1 MDISISK
8 RRILDEALKLF
19 AVNGYEATSIEQI
32 TNAVGIRKSSLYS
45 HFKSKKEIL
54 DLLVDEIKEHYQLY
68 SERMLKDFEMTEEN
82 FKEDI
87 KWNEEYIFKSAISQF
102 EFLISDPF
110 FSKVRNFL
118 AIEQFRN
125 PSLAS
130 LKNQCEYVDALNYYK
145 KMIQFLVEKGIF
157 IDKGIEIM
165 AYEFFSPIC
174 VQFYHI
180 QREPDCKDK
189 ALKIVEEHIKHF
201 FAIYS
206 R

>member
-1 MDISISK
+1 MDISPSK

-32 TNAVGIRKSSLYS
+32 TNAVGIKKASLYS

-54 DLLVDEIKEHYQLY
+54 DLMVDEIKEQYQLY
-68 SERMLKDFEMTEEN
+68 LERMLKDFEMTEDN

-87 KWNEEYIFKSAISQF
+87 EWDAEYILKFVKSQF
-102 EFLISDPF
+102 KFLISDPF

-118 AIEQFRN
+118 TIEQFRN
-125 PSLAS
+125 PILAS
-130 LKNQCEYVDALNYYK
+130 LQNQCEYIDALNYK
-145 KMIQFLVEKGIF
+145 KLIQFLVEKGIF

-165 AYEFFSPIC
+165 AYEFFSPIN

-180 QREPDCKDK
+180 QREPSCEEE
-189 ALKIVEEHIKHF
+189 ALRIVEEHIKHF
-201 FAIYS
+201 FRIYS

>member
-1 MDISISK
+1 MDISSSK

-32 TNAVGIRKSSLYS
+32 TNAVGIKKASLYS

-54 DLLVDEIKEHYQLY
+54 DLLVDEIKEQYQLY
-68 SERMLKDFEMTEEN
+68 SERMLKDFEMTEDN

-87 KWNEEYIFKSAISQF
+87 KWNEEYIFKYVKSQF
-102 EFLISDPF
+102 EYLISDPF
-110 FSKVRNFL
+110 FSMVRNFL
-118 AIEQFRN
+118 TIEQFRN

-130 LKNQCEYVDALNYYK
+130 LQNQCEYIDALNYYN

-165 AYEFFSPIC
+165 AYEFFSPIY

-180 QREPDCKDK
+180 QREPDCLDG

-201 FAIYS
+201 FTIYS